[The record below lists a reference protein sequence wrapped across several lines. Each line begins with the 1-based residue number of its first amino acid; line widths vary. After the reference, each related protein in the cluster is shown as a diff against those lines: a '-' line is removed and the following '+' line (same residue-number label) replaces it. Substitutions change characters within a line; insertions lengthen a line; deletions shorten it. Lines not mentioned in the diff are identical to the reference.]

1 MPPPRFPKALLVRGR
16 ALPAQGRQP
25 EHRWWGLPGVR
36 ARLQLLQ
43 HQTRFPQTTP
53 QHSQHF
59 QVPTTPHLVASTV
72 PPVCF
77 SSLIWHRSKRCLR
90 RAFIPRGSAAP
101 AAPRRRDPDLLRA
114 DGPHSQHT
122 PKPQKNE
129 MQKVV
134 LLQE

>member
-25 EHRWWGLPGVR
+25 ERRRRGLPGVR

-43 HQTRFPQTTP
+43 HQARVPQTTP
-53 QHSQHF
+53 QRSPRF
-59 QVPTTPHLVASTV
+59 QVPSTPHLVASTV

-90 RAFIPRGSAAP
+90 GAFIPGGSVAP
-101 AAPRRRDPDLLRA
+101 AAPRQRDPDLLRA
-114 DGPHSQHT
+114 DGPHSQHA
-122 PKPQKNE
+122 PSPQKNK

-134 LLQE
+134 LLQG